1 MRCRL
6 CRNTAVYE
14 AERFCK
20 EHFIKYYEKKVEKA
34 VILSRIKSK
43 KVLVTVSGGKDSS
56 ALALVLAKHKEE
68 YKLDIE
74 LLYLHLGIGEY
85 SNHGMEVCK
94 KLAKQLDIKLNV
106 LSLKDV
112 YSKTIDDFKNEKI
125 CSSCGAIKRYLMN
138 KFAFDNN
145 FDFVATGHNL
155 DDEAAF
161 VMHNIFNRNV
171 DQLSRTGMVTK
182 TIRENKLIGRV
193 KPLYY
198 LTEKENMLYCILNN
212 VNFYNEECKNASGNQ
227 QIKNKEILYK
237 LADSRDKKLS
247 IVKTIDK
254 LKKNSEVKEWVPSY
268 CPKCG
273 FPTTKGICKFCRT
286 IAG

>member
-1 MRCRL
+1 M
-6 CRNTAVYE
+6 
-14 AERFCK
+14 
-20 EHFIKYYEKKVEKA
+20 
-34 VILSRIKSK
+34 LSRIKGK
-43 KVLVTVSGGKDSS
+43 RVLVPVSGGKDSS
-56 ALALVLAKHKEE
+56 ALAFVLAKHKEE
-68 YKLDIE
+68 YNIGME
-74 LLYLHLGIGEY
+74 LLYLHLGIGSY
-85 SNHGMEVCK
+85 SDHGLEACRR
-94 KLAKQLDIKLNV
+94 LSDQIGIKLNV
-106 LSLKDV
+106 ITMKDEYNTTVDDLKD
-112 YSKTIDDFKNEKI
+112 KNEKI
-125 CSSCGAIKRYLMN
+125 CSACGTVKRYLMN
-138 KFAFDNN
+138 KFAFENN

-161 VMHNIFNRNV
+161 VMHNVFNRNI

-193 KPLYY
+193 KLLYY
-198 LTEKENMLYCILNN
+198 LTEKENMLYCILNK

-254 LKKNSEVKEWVPSY
+254 LKKNSDVKEWVPSY
-268 CPKCG
+268 CPECG